1 MSEDIME
8 QAKVEYPKVPP
19 TETAETAQQQEAIA
33 KAKRSASKVF
43 TPEEAI
49 AKCKEIEDG
58 DVIPALRRCIEKLAK
73 ELFDAKDELLN
84 GDTAKLK
91 ADNEALKAKLNA
103 IREATKE

>member
-1 MSEDIME
+1 MSEDILE
-8 QAKVEYPKVPP
+8 QAKVDYPKVPT
-19 TETAETAQQQEAIA
+19 TETTETVQQQEAAA

-43 TPEEAI
+43 IPEEAI

-58 DVIPALRRCIEKLAK
+58 DLIPALRRCIEKLTK
-73 ELFDAKDELLN
+73 ELSDAREELLN

-91 ADNEALKAKLNA
+91 ADNEALKTKLNA